1 MNNVPTP
8 VKETAR
14 ISPTRTVCV
23 DIPHVDTPPYHMPIL
38 SRLINQAHKEFL
50 TDLSEHSITCL
61 GKRPERALKIALD
74 GWVAVTEEPAKFVVR
89 SCSDP
94 EAWYTVDLSARTC
107 TCPDST
113 LNGMVCK
120 HRIASH
126 YIRQALYTDN
136 AFPDPTP
143 LPGLKRIV

>member
-1 MNNVPTP
+1 MNVIPTP

-14 ISPTRTVCV
+14 ISATRTVCV
-23 DIPHVDTPPYHMPIL
+23 DIPHMDTPHYHMSIL

-50 TDLSEHSITCL
+50 ADLSEHSITCL
-61 GKRPERALKIALD
+61 GKRPERALKIAFD
-74 GWVAVTEEPAKFVVR
+74 GGVAVTEEPDKFMVL

-94 EAWYTVDLSARTC
+94 ETWYTVDLSKRTC
-107 TCPDST
+107 SCPDST

-126 YIRQALYTDN
+126 YIRQALYADN
-136 AFPDPTP
+136 AFPDPHLCP
-143 LPGLKRIV
+143 DRE